1 MRRHLFVL
9 VVALASSAFGA
20 EKGKLVENV
29 VTRANAT
36 QTYTL
41 YLPATY
47 DAAKKHPLLL
57 IFDPRGR
64 ASLAAGIFRDAA
76 EEYGWILLSSNQTR
90 SDDPAAPNGDAVRAL
105 LAETR
110 LYAFDPKRLYAA
122 GFSGTA
128 ILSWRVGIHTGGL
141 AGVIGVGGRSDETVP
156 TAKFNFAHYGF
167 AGDRDFNNREMRQ
180 IDAALEGVVP
190 HRFQSFD
197 GDHRWIT
204 PPLAR
209 EALGW
214 FEVLAGNDRIRAKVM
229 AEDIAAAEKLR
240 GLEAWRRWNAIQR
253 TYGGVEDRI
262 AALDVARELA
272 DEKKWDEWEAQYVSG
287 VFARWG
293 SLLMPIRRMPKPES
307 ADVARAFRLKDL
319 RRRAGRPG
327 AEGATARRLL
337 EAVFTST
344 AFYLPRELGAR
355 NEHAAAAAVLGVAVD
370 IHPERPN
377 AWYNLG
383 CSHARAGNRGAALEA
398 LEKAISLGF
407 ADAEHLATDEDL
419 VSLREEKRFQELV
432 VLASGSQ

>member
-1 MRRHLFVL
+1 MRRLVCVL
-9 VVALASSAFGA
+9 LVALASSALGA
-20 EKGKLVENV
+20 EKGKLVENI
-29 VTRANAT
+29 VTRTDAT

-41 YLPATY
+41 YLPTSY
-47 DAAKKHPLLL
+47 DTAKKHPLLL

-90 SDDPAAPNGDAVRAL
+90 SDDPNAPNGDAVRAL

-128 ILSWRVGIHTGGL
+128 VLSWRVGIHTRGL

-156 TAKFNFAHYGF
+156 TEKFNFAHYGF
-167 AGDRDFNNREMRQ
+167 AGERDFNNREMRV

-197 GDHRWIT
+197 GDHRWI
-204 PPLAR
+204 PAPLAR

-214 FEVLAGNDRIRAKVM
+214 FEVLAGNEAVRAKVM
-229 AEDIAAAEKLR
+229 AEDIAAAEKLQ
-240 GLEAWRRWNAIQR
+240 GVEAWRRWNAIQR

-262 AALDVARELA
+262 AKLDVARQLA
-272 DEKKWDEWEAQYVSG
+272 DEKKWDEWEAQFVSG
-287 VFARWG
+287 VFARLG
-293 SLLMPIRRMPKPES
+293 SLLAPILREPVPRS
-307 ADVARAFRLKDL
+307 ADVARAFRVKDL
-319 RRRAGRPG
+319 RRRAERPG

-337 EAVFTST
+337 EAVFTTTS
-344 AFYLPRELGAR
+344 FYLPRQLGAS

-370 IHPERPN
+370 IHPDRANP
-377 AWYNLG
+377 WYNLG
-383 CSHARAGNRGAALEA
+383 CSHARAGNRRAALDA

-407 ADAEHLATDEDL
+407 NDAEHLAADEDL

-432 VLASGSQ
+432 GLASGSQ